1 MDYRRLVVILILVLF
16 IAYMNRTIREGLDS
30 ECPPGESKIDNSP
43 LCGKPGSTL
52 RNVYKGDI
60 NPTCKPGFTYLG
72 GAGQCASTNENGQM
86 IPAFGNMVC
95 PVGTEAVVFSFPG
108 QGRDASGNPIIQ
120 RDEKCF
126 YPCPSGTVAD
136 GRICVPTG
144 PSSTTP
150 TPAAATTRSLADVN
164 KDIDYLK
171 SRGFTEMSENDTMKK
186 LIAERASLGGAP
198 PISTPAY
205 SNAPSALANVPTPSM
220 TCAAENFSSF

>member
-1 MDYRRLVVILILVLF
+1 MDYRRFIVVLILGIF
-16 IAYMNRTIREGLDS
+16 IVYMNRTIREGLDS
-30 ECPPGESKIDNSP
+30 ECPPGESKIGNSP

-72 GAGQCASTNENGQM
+72 GAGVCASKNENGQM

-95 PVGTEAVVFSFPG
+95 PAGTEAVVFSFPG

-150 TPAAATTRSLADVN
+150 TPAAATPLTLEEVN
-164 KDIDYLK
+164 NAINDLK
-171 SRGFTEMSENDTMKK
+171 SFGLLESNPDNEAMKK
-186 LIAERASLGGAP
+186 LVAERAALIARQP
-198 PISTPAY
+198 VEVP
-205 SNAPSALANVPTPSM
+205 NVQKDLANVPIPSM
-220 TCAAENFSSF
+220 RCSTENFAAF